1 MRWVLKG
8 VHLSEWV
15 WGGEGSRYLEGPP
28 NTPNK
33 LHRKARQRWLR
44 ALGHTSLNEV
54 VIGVEH
60 KFRE

>member
-1 MRWVLKG
+1 M
-8 VHLSEWV
+8 
-15 WGGEGSRYLEGPP
+15 EGLHP

-60 KFRE
+60 KFREWGDPGRQDSTWGL

>member
-1 MRWVLKG
+1 M
-8 VHLSEWV
+8 HLSEWV

>member
-1 MRWVLKG
+1 M
-8 VHLSEWV
+8 HLSEWV
-15 WGGEGSRYLEGPP
+15 WEGGGGSGTWKAHPTPP
-28 NTPNK
+28 TSCTE
-33 LHRKARQRWLR
+33 RQGKVAE